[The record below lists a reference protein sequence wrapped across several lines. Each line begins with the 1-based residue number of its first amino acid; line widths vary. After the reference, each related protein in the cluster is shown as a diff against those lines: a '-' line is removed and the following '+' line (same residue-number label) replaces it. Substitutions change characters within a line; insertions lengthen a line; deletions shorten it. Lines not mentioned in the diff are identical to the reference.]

1 MLNSNNFTNVHEF
14 DSKLINIFK
23 PLKIYSNNEKEKL
36 FQKLS
41 SEIVNINSKKMIE
54 IILNDIYKP
63 KGGDNFHPEN
73 NVDASDILAD
83 ILSRDYKDILPLI
96 EEQLSDAIQLG
107 ICNSG
112 RVTRMLNIWMIFN

>member
-63 KGGDNFHPEN
+63 QGGDNFHPEN